1 MGAISRILLCGRE
14 GPEEKSDQAV
24 SRHIHTDPLDSL
36 GSATDTCFYK
46 IDFMSLLHKLS
57 VFLSV
62 LVSVKHSVCV
72 YKCVCVCVSV
82 CVYI

>member
-24 SRHIHTDPLDSL
+24 SRHGQTDTLDSL

-57 VFLSV
+57 FFLSFS
-62 LVSVKHSVCV
+62 VSVKHSVCV
-72 YKCVCVCVSV
+72 YKCVCVCV